1 MEINEK
7 IPPPIYFNVKYD
19 QEHFWQGD
27 HFFGCSLTAAI
38 EEFSKFDY
46 LLAEFRLNN
55 AIFVNLIK
63 FPELTPKNASI
74 AYEEGYKSI
83 KNRKELFK
91 YNHDVEILHELNN
104 DEKIVFINNLF
115 KKYKNSYLINIG
127 KFGEII
133 KLIHDKKCKKVLF
146 AGKIEKPKISN
157 LKLDFK
163 GFYYLP
169 RIIKA
174 SKLGDAAILKEI
186 IKILAQNNIKTEN
199 SLKFNPELSL
209 KKGNY
214 SKFKP
219 NKQDQLDIK
228 KAIKTLNSLREY
240 NFSQGV
246 VVRNNKV
253 VSIEGKGGTKKMLE
267 KNRSKKFRNH
277 GVLVKFPKKKQDLR
291 VDLPTIG
298 LKTLKQS
305 KTAGLKG
312 IVIKSKQQVFLDENK
327 CIKFANKN
335 KMFISVK

>member
-1 MEINEK
+1 MIGL
-7 IPPPIYFNVKYD
+7 IF
-19 QEHFWQGD
+19 GD
-27 HFFGCSLTAAI
+27 S
-38 EEFSKFDY
+38 D
-46 LLAEFRLNN
+46 
-55 AIFVNLIK
+55 
-63 FPELTPKNASI
+63 FPK
-74 AYEEGYKSI
+74 
-83 KNRKELFK
+83 
-91 YNHDVEILHELNN
+91 EILKTIKKR
-104 DEKIVFINNLF
+104 KI
-115 KKYKNSYLINIG
+115 KYLIIDLSKSKKFKQDRKSYSVSIGQFGKIINIL
-127 KFGEII
+127 KENN
-133 KLIHDKKCKKVLF
+133 CKKVLF
-146 AGKIEKPKISN
+146 AGKVNKPNFSK

-163 GFYYLP
+163 GIYYIP

-186 IKILAQNNIKTEN
+186 IKILGQNKIKTEN

-219 NKQDQLDIK
+219 NKKDQLDIN

-246 VVRNNKV
+246 VIRNKKV
-253 VSIEGKGGTKKMLE
+253 ISIEGKSGTKKMLE
-267 KNRSKKFRNH
+267 KCKSKKFRNH

-305 KTAGLKG
+305 KSAGLKG
-312 IVIKSKQQVFLDENK
+312 IVLKSKQHVFLDKSK

-335 KMFISVK
+335 RIFISVK

>member
-1 MEINEK
+1 MIGL
-7 IPPPIYFNVKYD
+7 IF
-19 QEHFWQGD
+19 GD
-27 HFFGCSLTAAI
+27 T
-38 EEFSKFDY
+38 EF
-46 LLAEFRLNN
+46 
-55 AIFVNLIK
+55 
-63 FPELTPKNASI
+63 PK
-74 AYEEGYKSI
+74 
-83 KNRKELFK
+83 
-91 YNHDVEILHELNN
+91 EILKTVKKR
-104 DEKIVFINNLF
+104 KIKYLIIDLSKSKKF
-115 KKYKNSYLINIG
+115 KKDRKSYSVSIGQFGKIINIL
-127 KFGEII
+127 KENN
-133 KLIHDKKCKKVLF
+133 CKKVLF
-146 AGKIEKPKISN
+146 AGKVNKPNFSK

-163 GFYYLP
+163 GIYYIP

-186 IKILAQNNIKTEN
+186 IKILGQNKIKTEN

-267 KNRSKKFRNH
+267 KSRSKKFRNH

-291 VDLPTIG
+291 IDLPTIG

-312 IVIKSKQQVFLDENK
+312 IVIKNKQHVFLDKIN